1 MGNAVATLLL
11 VSALWMANASAE
23 PESVLQQR
31 HDAARARS
39 WFLTRDGVLVHD
51 GVSGR
56 RVRVELPQWM
66 WVDAPHCG
74 PDLVLGPGG
83 EALVTSNVVPT
94 LWRIDGRTLAVS
106 LHPLALDVDRD
117 KDVGFAAI
125 VYSPEQRAYLA
136 YSDMHR
142 TVWRI
147 DTTLKTAT
155 RIRQAQRA
163 IHSLSARCA
172 DRQ

>member
-1 MGNAVATLLL
+1 MGSAVAKVVLI
-11 VSALWMANASAE
+11 AFWMASAFAE
-23 PESVLQQR
+23 PTPVLQQR

-39 WFLTRDGVLVHD
+39 WFLTRDGVRLHD

-56 RVRVELPQWM
+56 KVGVDLPGWL
-66 WVDAPHCG
+66 WVDAPYCG

-83 EALVTSNVVPT
+83 EALVTSNVVST
-94 LWRIDGRTLAVS
+94 LWRIDGRTLGVS
-106 LHPLALDVDRD
+106 VHPLALDVDRD

-125 VYSPEQRAYLA
+125 VYSPEERAYFA

-147 DTTLKTAT
+147 DTALKTAT
-155 RIRQAQRA
+155 RVRQAQRA
-163 IHSLSARCA
+163 LHSLSARCA